1 MIKELLKKL
10 GYIDEDVT
18 KIEKGLSDEK
28 IFLTK
33 EENIEER
40 YSKLKTQK
48 EDLEKQVQTL
58 TETNTN
64 IQTEYDNYKKGS
76 ITQEE
81 YETKVKEIQ
90 EEANNKVKQNNFDSK
105 LAVKLM
111 SKEIN
116 AKDVV
121 DIKANLDM
129 SKISLDGENFIGLD
143 EQIKDLK
150 ERKDYLFNKEEI
162 VIKGSGDSSRQKVDG
177 NTPDFSKMSYDD
189 IAKYLEENPDVEI
202 E

>member
-10 GYIDEDVT
+10 GYTDEDVT
-18 KIEKGLSDEK
+18 KIEKGLSEEK

-48 EDLEKQVQTL
+48 EDLEKQVDTL

-64 IQTEYDNYKKGS
+64 IQNEYDNYKKGS

-81 YETKVKEIQ
+81 YETKVQEIKN
-90 EEANNKVKQNNFDSK
+90 EADEKVKKNNFDSK
-105 LAVKLM
+105 LSMKLM
-111 SKEIN
+111 SKDID
-116 AKDVV
+116 AKDSK
-121 DIKANLDM
+121 DIIANLDI

-150 ERKDYLFNKEEI
+150 ERKSYLFNETTT
-162 VIKGSGDSSRQKVDG
+162 VIEGQGEGGKQKIDEG
-177 NTPDFSKMSYDD
+177 KPDLSKMSYDD
-189 IAKYLEENPDVEI
+189 LCKYLDENPDAEI
-202 E
+202 

>member
-10 GYIDEDVT
+10 GYTDEDVT
-18 KIEKGLSDEK
+18 KIEKGLLEEK

-33 EENIEER
+33 EENIEDR
-40 YSKLKTQK
+40 YTKLKTQK
-48 EDLEKQVQTL
+48 EDLEKQIQTL

-81 YETKVKEIQ
+81 YESKVQEIQ
-90 EEANNKVKQNNFDSK
+90 NQANEKVKQNEFESK
-105 LAVKLM
+105 LAIKLI
-111 SKEIN
+111 SKDIN
-116 AKDVV
+116 ARDAK
-121 DIKANLDM
+121 DIKANLDL

-150 ERKDYLFNKEEI
+150 ERKDYLFNKEET
-162 VIKGSGDSSRQKVDG
+162 VITGQEGNSKQKLEDG
-177 NTPDFSKMSYDD
+177 NIELDKMSYSQMCD
-189 IAKYLEENPDVEI
+189 YLEKNPNAKI
-202 E
+202 